1 MFKVFF
7 ILVNVIRHVFSAVD
21 VYVDGMN
28 EAGYRY
34 EYLFGNRIV
43 LSRFIAIES

>member
-28 EAGYRY
+28 KTGHRHEHF
-34 EYLFGNRIV
+34 FGNRIV
-43 LSRFIAIES
+43 FSRFIAIES